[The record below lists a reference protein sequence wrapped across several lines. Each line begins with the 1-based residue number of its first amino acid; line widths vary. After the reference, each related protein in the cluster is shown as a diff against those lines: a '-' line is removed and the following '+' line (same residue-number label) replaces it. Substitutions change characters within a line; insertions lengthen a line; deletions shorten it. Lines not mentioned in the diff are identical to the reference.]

1 MAARRDQNSAASAVA
16 EHLDDLRAQLS
27 AELRNTP
34 DSEITQR
41 WVAWD
46 AARHAHPVSW
56 LTDSLG
62 VPRVIA
68 VRLVTL
74 AGHLPAHG
82 GA

>member
-1 MAARRDQNSAASAVA
+1 MAARRD
-16 EHLDDLRAQLS
+16 
-27 AELRNTP
+27 
-34 DSEITQR
+34 
-41 WVAWD
+41 
-46 AARHAHPVSW
+46 HPVSY

-62 VPRVIA
+62 VRRVIAIA